1 MPSREGV
8 NAVGRILV
16 VEDAHVVREPLSRL
30 LKLEGFDVASA
41 ADGNEAMALLEAG
54 DAGGAHDGSRPP
66 PPPPTDLILLDV
78 MMPRMNGV
86 RFLETLRSDA
96 RFRRLPVIALTGI
109 SDTGQL
115 ARLRELGVGAIV
127 HKVRFRYDDLVD
139 EIRRQLPEASGAP
152 L

>member
-1 MPSREGV
+1 MLLPLPSPLREKGDT
-8 NAVGRILV
+8 VGRILV

-30 LKLEGFDVASA
+30 LKLEGFEVISA
-41 ADGNEAMALLEAG
+41 ADGNEAMAILESPA
-54 DAGGAHDGSRPP
+54 DGSARPI
-66 PPPPTDLILLDV
+66 DLILLDV

-86 RFLETLRSDA
+86 RFLEMLRADV
-96 RFRRLPVIALTGI
+96 RFRRLAVIALTGI

-139 EIRRQLPEASGAP
+139 EIRLHLPEESPAP